1 MIIEGLMM
9 VLIIILAIKVWRNEN
24 RLDLINEEVEDWIA
38 DTRELKQRCGGHK
51 ELIETLSKS
60 VRELNGVVEAAVK
73 VKEETSDNKPDTK
86 ALIGGWATDG
96 TETTWLDDILAKIR
110 KKKEKPIDA
119 SHISAGMIDGQSLMN
134 CELPNL
140 SDSAREKIFEMLG
153 VKVPEKEKPA
163 DATHI
168 GIGVGDGQTLAIPVR
183 DTGRVLMYHGKT
195 VANHWHGRLWTDD
208 DGRIYEMPE
217 GCYILGD
224 TPYEMDQ

>member
-73 VKEETSDNKPDTK
+73 VKEETSDNKLDAK
-86 ALIGGWATDG
+86 ALIGGWSTDDG
-96 TETTWLDDILAKIR
+96 QAR
-110 KKKEKPIDA
+110 IDA
-119 SHISAGMIDGQSLMN
+119 SHISTGMIDGESVMN

>member
-1 MIIEGLMM
+1 MGVIELGVADMIMVFITLAICVAILTIKMFNNETRLNRLEESCDVLENVAEGLSG
-9 VLIIILAIKVWRNEN
+9 RC
-24 RLDLINEEVEDWIA
+24 
-38 DTRELKQRCGGHK
+38 DTHK
-51 ELIETLSKS
+51 KSIEYLSKS

-86 ALIGGWATDG
+86 ALIGGWT
-96 TETTWLDDILAKIR
+96 TEEGQTR
-110 KKKEKPIDA
+110 IDA

-140 SDSAREKIFEMLG
+140 SESAREKIFELLG

-163 DATHI
+163 DATHV

-195 VANHWHGRLWTDD
+195 VANHWHGRLWTNSE
-208 DGRIYEMPE
+208 GHIYELPE
-217 GCYILGD
+217 GCFILGD

>member
-73 VKEETSDNKPDTK
+73 VKEPTSDNKPDTK
-86 ALIGGWATDG
+86 ALIGGWTTGDG
-96 TETTWLDDILAKIR
+96 WTE
-110 KKKEKPIDA
+110 IDA

-153 VKVPEKEKPA
+153 VKVPEEEPKLTAYNMDKVLGR
-163 DATHI
+163 T
-168 GIGVGDGQTLAIPVR
+168 VSGDVVWMDRKGHVHYGA
-183 DTGRVLMYHGKT
+183 Y
-195 VANHWHGRLWTDD
+195 
-208 DGRIYEMPE
+208 
-217 GCYILGD
+217 GD
-224 TPYEMDQ
+224 